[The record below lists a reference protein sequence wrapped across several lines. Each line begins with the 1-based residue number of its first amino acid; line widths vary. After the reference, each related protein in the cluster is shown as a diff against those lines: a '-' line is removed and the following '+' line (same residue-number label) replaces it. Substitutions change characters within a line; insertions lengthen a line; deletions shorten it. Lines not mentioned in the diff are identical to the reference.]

1 MILTDEQKAMLDGK
15 YGEGAAYAM
24 KIQVGIGECFD
35 AERMVPSSVRTLP
48 EQSGRRPVVC
58 RKAGQ
63 GRRALPRGPDGQPGF
78 CTGHFTGADLLRGA
92 FRVIA
97 EAAAS
102 VGSTQIRNRATIG
115 GNIAN
120 ASPAAD
126 LAASLIALNA
136 SAHILREGAVF
147 DLPVSELIT
156 GVEKTVLRPLDI
168 LLGFT
173 LPAFPKETE
182 SHYYKLGSRE
192 QLSISRFGVA
202 MVLRRTQGLVE
213 QANIAIGAIGA
224 KAARMPE
231 LERALIGRRV
241 DTSSADALGDLLAD
255 YIRNTSRR
263 QYKAWAS
270 RGVMEDAL
278 VLFTQDN

>member
-1 MILTDEQKAMLDGK
+1 M
-15 YGEGAAYAM
+15 AA
-24 KIQVGIGECFD
+24 
-35 AERMVPSSVRTLP
+35 L
-48 EQSGRRPVVC
+48 EQS
-58 RKAGQ
+58 
-63 GRRALPRGPDGQPGF
+63 
-78 CTGHFTGADLLRGA
+78 DLLRGA

-126 LAASLIALNA
+126 LAAPLIALNA

-156 GVEKTVLRPLDI
+156 GAEKAVLRPLDI

-173 LPAFPKETE
+173 LPAFPKEAE

-224 KAARMPE
+224 KAVRMPD

-270 RGVMEDAL
+270 FTEAIIFPDPVQRGRLHPLADHFRVRRRCAASARLRHCLPDAGGGY
-278 VLFTQDN
+278 FPPRRGSCG

>member
-1 MILTDEQKAMLDGK
+1 MKSYNPRSLDEFITLQASLPAQTQILSGGTDWIIAHRRKAEDLPALLWIGGIPDLKRIAIDDQGQLHI
-15 YGEGAAYAM
+15 GACCTMAA
-24 KIQVGIGECFD
+24 
-35 AERMVPSSVRTLP
+35 L
-48 EQSGRRPVVC
+48 EQS
-58 RKAGQ
+58 
-63 GRRALPRGPDGQPGF
+63 
-78 CTGHFTGADLLRGA
+78 DLLRGA

-126 LAASLIALNA
+126 LAAPLIALNA

-156 GVEKTVLRPLDI
+156 GAEKTVLRPLDI

-173 LPAFPKETE
+173 LPAFPKEAE

-202 MVLRRTQGLVE
+202 MVLWRTQGLVE

-224 KAARMPE
+224 KAVRMPE

-270 RGVMEDAL
+270 CGVMEDAL
-278 VLFTQDN
+278 ALFTQDN

>member
-1 MILTDEQKAMLDGK
+1 MKSYNPQSLQELITLQASLPMQTQILSGGTDWIIAHRRKAEDLPALLWIGGIPDLK
-15 YGEGAAYAM
+15 HIVIDDQGELHIGACCTMAA
-24 KIQVGIGECFD
+24 
-35 AERMVPSSVRTLP
+35 L
-48 EQSGRRPVVC
+48 EQS
-58 RKAGQ
+58 
-63 GRRALPRGPDGQPGF
+63 
-78 CTGHFTGADLLRGA
+78 DLLHGA

-126 LAASLIALNA
+126 LAAPLVALNA
-136 SAHILREGAVF
+136 SARILREGTVF

-156 GVEKTVLRPLDI
+156 GAEKTVLRPLDI

-173 LPAFPKETE
+173 VPAFPQKAEG
-182 SHYYKLGSRE
+182 HYYKLGFRE
-192 QLSISRFGVA
+192 QVSISRFGVA
-202 MVLRRTQGLVE
+202 MILQRTQGIVE
-213 QANIAIGAIGA
+213 QADIAIGAIGA
-224 KAARMPE
+224 KAIRMPE
-231 LERALIGRRV
+231 LECALVGHLADR
-241 DTSSADALGDLLAD
+241 SSADVLGDLLAD

-263 QYKAWAS
+263 QYKAWAA

-278 VLFTQDN
+278 ALFAQNN

>member
-1 MILTDEQKAMLDGK
+1 M
-15 YGEGAAYAM
+15 
-24 KIQVGIGECFD
+24 
-35 AERMVPSSVRTLP
+35 
-48 EQSGRRPVVC
+48 
-58 RKAGQ
+58 
-63 GRRALPRGPDGQPGF
+63 
-78 CTGHFTGADLLRGA
+78 
-92 FRVIA
+92 
-97 EAAAS
+97 
-102 VGSTQIRNRATIG
+102 GSEMCIRDS
-115 GNIAN
+115 AN

-126 LAASLIALNA
+126 LAAPLIALNA

-156 GVEKTVLRPLDI
+156 GAEKTVLRPLDI

-173 LPAFPKETE
+173 LPAFPKEAE

-224 KAARMPE
+224 KAVRMPE